1 MKQLKTL
8 IEQPDKRQA
17 VVRDCVDLVEAEV
30 RKKGGLTG
38 IVIKTAFAV
47 VKAVKPG
54 VIAEL
59 VDGLLD
65 NFVDRVEPF
74 YVKYQEAGESGALRD
89 YLGAQSSDVAE
100 SLLGVTDQRA
110 QNARNRTILKAYQ
123 KLRPKAKAHVVA
135 AVPGVGSVLDRH
147 VPGLE

>member
-1 MKQLKTL
+1 MKQLQTL
-8 IEQPDKRQA
+8 IEQPDKRQ
-17 VVRDCVDLVEAEV
+17 VVIRDCVDLVEAEV

-38 IVIKTAFAV
+38 IAIKTAFVV

-54 VIAEL
+54 IIAEL

-65 NFVDRVEPF
+65 SFVSRMEPF
-74 YVKYQEAGESGALRD
+74 YLQYQEAGESGTLRD
-89 YLGAQSSDVAE
+89 YLGARSSDVAE

-123 KLRPKAKAHVVA
+123 KLRPKAKEHVVA
-135 AVPGVGSVLDRH
+135 AVPGVGTVLDRH

>member
-8 IEQPDKRQA
+8 IEQPDKRQ
-17 VVRDCVDLVEAEV
+17 VVIRDCVDLVEAEV

-38 IVIKTAFAV
+38 IAIKTAFTV

-54 VIAEL
+54 IIAEL

-65 NFVDRVEPF
+65 SFVDRLQPF
-74 YVKYQEAGESGALRD
+74 YEKYQEAGESGTLRD
-89 YLGAQSSDVAE
+89 YMGTRSSEVAE

-110 QNARNRTILKAYQ
+110 QKARNRTILKAYQ
-123 KLRPKAKAHVVA
+123 KLRPKAKEHVVA
-135 AVPGVGSVLDRH
+135 AVPGVGAVLDRN